1 MMDKKGQGSLSM
13 NTIVVAI
20 IAIIILL
27 LLVTFFT
34 GGLST
39 IGQRITEVFRTG
51 TSGYD
56 LDLAV
61 RNCDDYCARAEKLGS
76 NTLAIKSSA
85 FCNQDF
91 DIDLNVDN
99 QLTSNEKELKCYGT
113 KSVPGVICSIT
124 VSQCTS

>member
-1 MMDKKGQGSLSM
+1 MMNKRGQGSLSM

-61 RNCDDYCARAEKLGS
+61 KNCQDYCARAQNLPTTQQT
-76 NTLAIKSSA
+76 NSA
-85 FCNQDF
+85 YCKQS
-91 DIDLNVDN
+91 LNVKDLQTGETTLRSCN
-99 QLTSNEKELKCYGT
+99 SLIGT
-113 KSVPGVICSIT
+113 CPGVTC
-124 VSQCTS
+124 

>member
-1 MMDKKGQGSLSM
+1 MNKRGQGSLSM

-61 RNCDDYCARAEKLGS
+61 KNCQDYCIRAQSLPA
-76 NTLAIKSSA
+76 NQQPSSA
-85 FCNQDF
+85 YCKQS
-91 DIDLNVDN
+91 LNVKD
-99 QLTSNEKELKCYGT
+99 LDTGETTPRTCVSLIGSC
-113 KSVPGVICSIT
+113 SGVSC
-124 VSQCTS
+124 